1 MHRVKAIVFATFA
14 GLLVACAGKQ
24 HGGVQRRLAPIPQRP
39 VPTAVRLPALSTM
52 LLIRW
57 KPFC

>member
-14 GLLVACAGKQ
+14 VLLVACAGKQ

-52 LLIRW
+52 LLIR
-57 KPFC
+57 